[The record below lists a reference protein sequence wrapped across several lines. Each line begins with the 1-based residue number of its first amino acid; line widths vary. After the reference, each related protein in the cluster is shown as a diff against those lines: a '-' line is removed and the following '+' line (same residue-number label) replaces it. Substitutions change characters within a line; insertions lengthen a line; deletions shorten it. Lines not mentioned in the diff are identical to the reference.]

1 MNEDQVRERMEEA
14 MRKIEDFYFGEEED
28 TGEQLFNTF
37 AATHAPPRQGIAALN
52 SSAVFQTR

>member
-37 AATHAPPRQGIAALN
+37 AATHA
-52 SSAVFQTR
+52 